1 MTRSGMSDEN
11 LDEQPS
17 EDAHEQDP
25 DHPGEAAAEDE
36 CKGQQQTQARLD
48 AALRR
53 YRATLRNEAET
64 GNEGFSAEYYKSQ
77 KPPHW

>member
-1 MTRSGMSDEN
+1 MSDEN
-11 LDEQPS
+11 LGEQSS
-17 EDAHEQDP
+17 EDTHEQQP
-25 DHPGEAAAEDE
+25 DHTGEAAAEDE
-36 CKGQQQTQARLD
+36 HEAQQQKQARLD

-64 GNEGFSAEYYKSQ
+64 GNEGFSADYYKTQ

>member
-1 MTRSGMSDEN
+1 MSDEN

-17 EDAHEQDP
+17 EDTHEQDQ

-36 CKGQQQTQARLD
+36 REGQQQRQARLD

-64 GNEGFSAEYYKSQ
+64 GNEGFSADYYKSQ

>member
-1 MTRSGMSDEN
+1 MSDEN

-25 DHPGEAAAEDE
+25 DHLGEAAAEDE
-36 CKGQQQTQARLD
+36 REGQQQTQARLD

-64 GNEGFSAEYYKSQ
+64 GNEGFSADYYKSQ